1 MQSLKSREKEF
12 ENKQGEK
19 KKTTLSYKVKKAGSH
34 FLLGVGLRVQAFFY
48 NFQELLMDGKDLLDI
63 GEQHL

>member
-12 ENKQGEK
+12 ENKQGE

>member
-12 ENKQGEK
+12 ENKQGK
-19 KKTTLSYKVKKAGSH
+19 KITLSYKVKKAGSH